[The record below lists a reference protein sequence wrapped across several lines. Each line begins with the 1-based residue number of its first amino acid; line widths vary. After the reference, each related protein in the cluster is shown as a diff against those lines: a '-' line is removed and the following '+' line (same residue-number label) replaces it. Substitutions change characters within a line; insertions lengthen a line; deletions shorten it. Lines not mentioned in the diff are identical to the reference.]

1 MYLIFRCDCGRA
13 VYAKEGVNVKK
24 CVCGKNLKVAQRRI
38 IAKTED
44 HQTASEKRCQD
55 LARSMVEPT
64 LLLPINYEPI
74 TYNLHLN
81 HSI

>member
-24 CVCGKNLKVAQRRI
+24 CVCGKNLKVGQRRI

-44 HQTASEKRCQD
+44 NQTASEKVQELQEEKYGGVYFTTAD
-55 LARSMVEPT
+55 KL
-64 LLLPINYEPI
+64 
-74 TYNLHLN
+74 
-81 HSI
+81 

>member
-1 MYLIFRCDCGRA
+1 MYLVFRCDCGRA

-44 HQTASEKRCQD
+44 HQTASEKVQE
-55 LARSMVEPT
+55 LQEEKYGGA
-64 LLLPINYEPI
+64 YI
-74 TYNLHLN
+74 TTADK
-81 HSI
+81 IKR

>member
-44 HQTASEKRCQD
+44 HQTASEKVQELQEEKYGGVYFTTAD
-55 LARSMVEPT
+55 KL
-64 LLLPINYEPI
+64 
-74 TYNLHLN
+74 
-81 HSI
+81 